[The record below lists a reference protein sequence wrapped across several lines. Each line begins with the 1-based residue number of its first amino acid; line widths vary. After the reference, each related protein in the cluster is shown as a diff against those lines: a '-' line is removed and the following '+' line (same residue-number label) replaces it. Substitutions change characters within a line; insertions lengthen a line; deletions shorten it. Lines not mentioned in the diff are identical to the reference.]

1 MKETLNVYF
10 KLTSKICKAIVLLFV
25 TNGLVPNEILKDGKL
40 ATDFN

>member
-10 KLTSKICKAIVLLFV
+10 KLTSKIYKAIVLFV

-40 ATDFN
+40 VTDFN